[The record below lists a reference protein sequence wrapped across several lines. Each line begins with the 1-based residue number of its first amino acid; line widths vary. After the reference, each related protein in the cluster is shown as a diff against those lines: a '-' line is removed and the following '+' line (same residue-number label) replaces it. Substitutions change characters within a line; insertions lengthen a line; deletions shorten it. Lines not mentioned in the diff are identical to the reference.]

1 METNMSQHTFRAFLF
16 GAVVIAL
23 WGLASIQPRAEEK
36 DTAALAAGM
45 KEVQATVE
53 QGLASAGKSGR
64 PISAKF
70 ELDDGEV
77 QLSVYVENSMGF
89 REVLANPH
97 TGIAV
102 GATLLT
108 DEGDLKDAQEQS
120 AAMAKATTT
129 LLAATQHAVA
139 ANPGARAIS
148 IYPELQNGHPVA
160 TVTLLRDDTFTKVTE
175 KLD

>member
-1 METNMSQHTFRAFLF
+1 MPQHTFRAFLF
-16 GAVVIAL
+16 GAVVVAV
-23 WGLASIQPRAEEK
+23 WGLACIQPRAEEK
-36 DTAALAAGM
+36 DMAALAAGM
-45 KEVQATVE
+45 KDVQATLE
-53 QGLASAGKSGR
+53 QGLASAGRSGR

-70 ELDDGEV
+70 EIDDGDV
-77 QLSVYVENSMGF
+77 QLSIYVENAMGP
-89 REVLANPH
+89 REVLANVQ

-108 DEGDLKDAQEQS
+108 EEGDLKDAHEQS

-148 IYPELQNGHPVA
+148 IYPEQQNGHPVA
-160 TVTLLRDDTFTKVTE
+160 TVTLLRDGTFTKVTE